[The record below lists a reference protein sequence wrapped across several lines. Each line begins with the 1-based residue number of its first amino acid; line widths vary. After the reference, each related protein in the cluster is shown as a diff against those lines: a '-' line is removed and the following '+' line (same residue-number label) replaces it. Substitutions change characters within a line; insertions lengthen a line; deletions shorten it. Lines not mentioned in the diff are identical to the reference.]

1 MSVSPV
7 RRNHAVL
14 CVTEIAPAEGFS
26 TAVFGTRSY
35 DG

>member
-14 CVTEIAPAEGFS
+14 FVTDLPPAEGFS
-26 TAVFGTRSY
+26 TAVFGTRSS